1 MDVYVLIEVN
11 EELEASVMG
20 VFSTEDKAIVY
31 AVEVYEDVSDWR
43 KYGEDII
50 IAKDWYTGSDLRIE
64 TFTLDA

>member
-1 MDVYVLIEVN
+1 MNVYVLIEVN
-11 EELEASVMG
+11 EELETSVMG

-31 AVEVYEDVSDWR
+31 AVEAYEDVSDWR

-50 IAKDWYTGSDLRIE
+50 IAKDWYTGSDLYIE